1 MNTETQ
7 DYYDK
12 FSSHLLKSSYIDVNR
27 RMQGIRQ
34 FLSESISPSTKSIL
48 EIGCG
53 IGANAYYIAKRIAP
67 KAKIM
72 GVDISR
78 KNIEL
83 ATILFDHNNI
93 NFQCLDVTQDSIS
106 DSKFSAV
113 ILPDVYEHIPKN
125 RRTILH
131 AKIKALLSENG
142 KVFITVPTPSAQETA
157 RKAGNVLQI
166 IDEPVTLDDLLRFA
180 QEIDGTLT
188 YYSLVSVGS
197 TNNYAYAIIEKDAG
211 EIRPLQKIDRIA
223 IKRAERQTFHRRKF
237 KKTAKKIRRCILKFY
252 VKAKLKKH
260 NISIE

>member
-1 MNTETQ
+1 MNTKTQ

-12 FSSHLLKSSYIDVNR
+12 FSSHLLKSFIGLNR
-27 RMQGIRQ
+27 RTQGIRQ
-34 FLSESISPSTKSIL
+34 FLSESISPYTKSIL

-72 GVDISR
+72 GVDVSR

-83 ATILFDHNNI
+83 AMILFDHKNI
-93 NFQCLDVTQDSIS
+93 KFQCLDVTQDSIS
-106 DSKFSAV
+106 DSKFSAI
-113 ILPDVYEHIPKN
+113 ILPDVYEHIPRN
-125 RRTILH
+125 RRSILH

-188 YYSLVSVGS
+188 YYSLVSVGF
-197 TNNYAYAIIEKDAG
+197 TNNYAYIIIEKDLG
-211 EIRPLQKIDRIA
+211 ETKPLQKIDCVA
-223 IKRAERQTFHRRKF
+223 IKRAERQSYHRRKF
-237 KKTAKKIRRCILKFY
+237 KKIVKKNRERFLKFY